1 MTRKLLL
8 ITPLLFLYAAAVQ
21 ALGIGDIELKSAL
34 NQPFDAEI
42 KLHSV
47 NGEDMKAVSIGLA
60 SNATFD
66 TAGVDRHPVLDQL
79 TFKIDTRRDGTSVIK
94 VSSRQPIREPFLDFI
109 VQVSWPAGQLQREY
123 TVLLDPPVL
132 TTERPAPVA
141 PAMTMSAAPEAVPA
155 RPAATA
161 PAGPERPAPA
171 APATRVSTNEYGP
184 TGRTDT
190 LWSIAEQMRPDK
202 SVSVPQTM
210 MALLKGNPDA
220 FYNDNI
226 NELKAGYVL
235 RLEDRSL
242 LTAMSKGEAERESR
256 RHYQEWLARKRGES
270 VTPARPQGVMPDAGR
285 AAAGSTAP
293 DQQPRLK
300 LVAPTEEELR
310 AMDATGTVS
319 SGQGERTNAAEIRQE
334 LALAAEAADRTAL
347 ENDDLKQHIA
357 SLESQLTEM
366 QRLLTLKDGT
376 LATIQAQQAEQA
388 ADASAG
394 KPAAPATPPVTEAA
408 RPREEHG
415 VFGSPIVLST
425 VMILVLGLVML
436 GWKMYRRRQLESLDS
451 NVFTPVVVAAP
462 PAAAVSEN
470 TRAAVDDQFEIAS
483 PTPFDSDGHGIS
495 AEADDIDV
503 LSEVD
508 VYLAY
513 HRYPQAET
521 LIKGAIEHHPGR
533 LDLQLKLLEI
543 YFAAQDKQQFV
554 AHAEQIHDALGG
566 ADGEGSEFWMRAA
579 ALGQEMAP
587 EHPLFGGA
595 QAIGGAAG
603 HSAEVDT
610 AAPGRGDNAI
620 EFEAGLYDAGSA
632 AKSKTLDIPVA
643 EDAGME
649 FTSPGED
656 LSSPEDREFAAS
668 DAADDEAFG
677 LDSSD
682 VVSTKLDLAKAYVD
696 MGDHD
701 GARSI
706 LEEVVA
712 EGSDVQKQEA
722 RDLLA
727 QIG

>member
-8 ITPLLFLYAAAVQ
+8 IAPLLFLYAAAVQ

-42 KLHSV
+42 KIHSV
-47 NGEDMKAVSIGLA
+47 NGEDLKAVSIGLA

-141 PAMTMSAAPEAVPA
+141 PARTRSAAPEVAPA
-155 RPAATA
+155 RPAVTA
-161 PAGPERPAPA
+161 PVRPAPA
-171 APATRVSTNEYGP
+171 APQARLSTNEYGP

-210 MALLKGNPDA
+210 MALLKRNPDA

-226 NELKAGYVL
+226 NELKAGYIL

-256 RHYQEWLARKRGES
+256 RQYQEWLARKRGEN

-285 AAAGSTAP
+285 AAAGSTAS

-319 SGQGERTNAAEIRQE
+319 SGQGEHANAAEARQE
-334 LALAAEAADRTAL
+334 LALAAETADRTAL
-347 ENDDLKQHIA
+347 ENDELKQHVA
-357 SLESQLTEM
+357 SLESQLAEM
-366 QRLLTLKDGT
+366 QRLLALKDGT
-376 LATIQAQQAEQA
+376 LATIQAQQAEKA
-388 ADASAG
+388 ADAPSG

-451 NVFTPVVVAAP
+451 KVFAPVVVAATP
-462 PAAAVSEN
+462 PSAVPEN
-470 TRAAVDDQFEIAS
+470 TRAAVDHQFEIAS
-483 PTPFDSDGHGIS
+483 PTPFDRDGHGIS

-503 LSEVD
+503 LSEAD

-554 AHAEQIHDALGG
+554 AHAEQMHDAVGG

-603 HSAEVDT
+603 HSAKVAA
-610 AAPGRGDNAI
+610 AAPEREDNAI
-620 EFEAGLYDAGSA
+620 EFEAGLYDAG
-632 AKSKTLDIPVA
+632 
-643 EDAGME
+643 ME
-649 FTSPGED
+649 FTAPGD
-656 LSSPEDREFAAS
+656 KLSVPEDREFAAS
-668 DAADDEAFG
+668 DAATDDEAFG

-682 VVSTKLDLAKAYVD
+682 VVATKLDLAKAYVD